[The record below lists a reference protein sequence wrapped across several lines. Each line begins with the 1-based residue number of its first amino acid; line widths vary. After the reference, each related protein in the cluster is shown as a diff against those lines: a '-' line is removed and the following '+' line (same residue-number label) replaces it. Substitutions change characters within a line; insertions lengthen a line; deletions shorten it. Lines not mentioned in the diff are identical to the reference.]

1 MNESKIR
8 ADALRWYLKER
19 RDDPRIPNPYTDE
32 GQRRLKVLCVYQAS
46 SEPDFGDNEFGTKL
60 KLMLDELREPH
71 EGREWNLIHGWHN
84 PEDIENKQCP
94 LWSPYWESVYRDI
107 CRDLSR
113 LKREGFTDRAQ
124 KVESVLSA
132 IEEAF
137 PEMVKHM
144 TQNVG
149 VRRP

>member
-1 MNESKIR
+1 MNELKIR
-8 ADALRWYLKER
+8 ADALRWYLSEK
-19 RDDPRIPNPYTDE
+19 RDDPRIPDPYTDE
-32 GQRRLKVLCVYQAS
+32 GQERLRVLCVYQALT
-46 SEPDFGDNEFGTKL
+46 EPGFTEEMFEREIAKL
-60 KLMLDELREPH
+60 KPY
-71 EGREWNLIHGWHN
+71 GAGPEWSLAHGWYDPRERN
-84 PEDIENKQCP
+84 LLQPP
-94 LWSPYWESVYRDI
+94 LWSKYWESVYRDI
-107 CRDLSR
+107 CKDLTR

-144 TQNVG
+144 IQNAG

>member
-1 MNESKIR
+1 MNESKIL
-8 ADALRWYLKER
+8 ADAKRWYLTEK
-19 RDDPRIPNPYTDE
+19 RDDPRIPDMYTDE
-32 GQRRLKVLCVYQAS
+32 GQERLKVLCVYQAS
-46 SEPDFGDNEFGTKL
+46 TEPDFPEEMFEKELAKL
-60 KLMLDELREPH
+60 RP
-71 EGREWNLIHGWHN
+71 EGAGPEWSLVHGWYD
-84 PEDIENKQCP
+84 PKDKSTLQAP

-107 CRDLSR
+107 CKDLSR
-113 LKREGFTDRAQ
+113 LKREGFTDRAM

-144 TQNVG
+144 IQNVG